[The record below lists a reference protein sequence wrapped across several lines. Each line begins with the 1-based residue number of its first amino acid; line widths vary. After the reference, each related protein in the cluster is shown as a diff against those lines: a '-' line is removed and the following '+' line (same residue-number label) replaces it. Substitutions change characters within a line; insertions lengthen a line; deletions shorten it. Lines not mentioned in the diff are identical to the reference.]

1 MKAPTTEQ
9 TTIYLSHIQKDIEA
23 ATTEIY
29 TKVGA
34 VMAYLNNDNYFV
46 NEKFHIKDKTMNE
59 LIIIRP
65 TLINGAEVNSVNARD
80 LHAVLESKQDFS
92 TWIKKRLDEVDAV
105 ENVDYIV
112 FHKKMENLEGGR
124 PQVEYILSTDIAK
137 EIAMMER
144 NEKGKQVRRY
154 FIEVE
159 KAYKRD
165 KVAVSQL
172 DYMQMQLNLMKE
184 HDERLAAIEQ
194 KRQKDERRF
203 KNLENT
209 AKRDES
215 LKEYTTAVGFGILK
229 GVSLDKIQCQ
239 RLGTKAAKISRS
251 EGVLIVTIPDQ
262 KHGKVGTYR
271 RDILEQAFNELNFRG
286 AYDDTL

>member
-9 TTIYLSHIQKDIEA
+9 TTIYLSHIQKDLEV

-137 EIAMMER
+137 EIAMLER
-144 NEKGKQVRRY
+144 NEIGKKVRRY

-159 KAYKRD
+159 KAYQNKTTPLN
-165 KVAVSQL
+165 QL
-172 DYMQMQLNLMKE
+172 DYMQLQLNYLKE
-184 HDERLAAIEQ
+184 QGKKIYALENKTDEIHKEQLKTKHNINRLLSNDRYMTIIAFMNLYAISQKGHHIPSLGKKAKKLSIEQ
-194 KRQKDERRF
+194 GAFMGAVIDPRYGRV
-203 KNLENT
+203 NT
-209 AKRDES
+209 YDVE
-215 LKEYTTAVGFGILK
+215 ILK
-229 GVSLDKIQCQ
+229 QLFNIDE
-239 RLGTKAAKISRS
+239 LKA
-251 EGVLIVTIPDQ
+251 V
-262 KHGKVGTYR
+262 
-271 RDILEQAFNELNFRG
+271 
-286 AYDDTL
+286 